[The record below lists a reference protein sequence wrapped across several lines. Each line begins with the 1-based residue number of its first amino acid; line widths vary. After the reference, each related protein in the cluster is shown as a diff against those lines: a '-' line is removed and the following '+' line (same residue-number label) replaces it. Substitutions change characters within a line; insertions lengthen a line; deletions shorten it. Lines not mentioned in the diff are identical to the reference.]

1 MKKTIEKACELLP
14 YGWTILLVIEKDS
27 AWVEIQSPAGTSIE
41 LDSADKSIQ
50 EQILSAIEVAKLME
64 EL

>member
-1 MKKTIEKACELLP
+1 MKKTIEKACRLLP
-14 YGWTILLVIEKDS
+14 DGWAILLVMKKDS
-27 AWVEIQSPAGTSIE
+27 AWVEMQSPLGATIE

-50 EQILSAIEVAKLME
+50 EQILSAIEVAKLMN